1 MSPDGAD
8 PAGRPLGHAEEGY
21 AMLRRI
27 ASLRLAFAALP
38 IALAAVSLMA
48 SAVLAGGYAIANL
61 DSTPQP
67 RAGEATTLGFTV
79 LQHGVTPVTSG
90 DVSVMARNSAT
101 GETIA
106 AKVVAE
112 GKPGHYVATLTFPS
126 AGTWSWEITLER
138 LQMQSKFPP
147 LTVLPASAAPAPAA
161 PAATEPAPGG
171 IPAQA
176 IAGGAVLAALLLGAG
191 YLFLRRRPAVIR
203 GSATEL
209 S

>member
-1 MSPDGAD
+1 
-8 PAGRPLGHAEEGY
+8 
-21 AMLRRI
+21 MLRRI
-27 ASLRLAFAALP
+27 ASLRLAVAALP
-38 IALAAVSLMA
+38 IALVAASLMA
-48 SAVLAGGYAIANL
+48 ATALAGGYAIANL

-90 DVSVMARNSAT
+90 TVSVMARNSAS

-147 LTVLPASAAPAPAA
+147 LTVLPAVAAPAPAA
-161 PAATEPAPGG
+161 PAEPAPSG

-176 IAGGAVLAALLLGAG
+176 IAGAAALAALLLGAG
-191 YLFLRRRPAVIR
+191 YLFQRRRPSVVR
-203 GSATEL
+203 RDTVNVS
-209 S
+209 